1 MAAPSTWQVVED
13 LQAAGLVLTLTP
25 DRALSVAPACD
36 LTPALRDTIRAHK
49 VELVAWLAAANDSTV
64 EAVGAVATVATVAVA
79 NPPGSEA
86 APAEAIGTVPVS
98 ADADRW
104 CWPHSSA
111 MNTAEI
117 NRFTGRVAL
126 FVAKGMTSTDADALA
141 DKLVTRDRDG
151 DDRRVCLECANLSGW
166 NGRRQC
172 RGLHHAG
179 MGGPLVSA
187 GQVATLQR
195 CDGFKGGGIEKKSVN
210 IKGGGTS

>member
-49 VELVAWLAAANDSTV
+49 VELVAWLTAANESTV
-64 EAVGAVATVATVAVA
+64 EAVGAVARVATVAVA
-79 NPPGSEA
+79 SPPSSEA
-86 APAEAIGTVPVS
+86 APAEAT
-98 ADADRW
+98 D
-104 CWPHSSA
+104 
-111 MNTAEI
+111 AEI
-117 NRFTGRVAL
+117 GRFIGRVAL
-126 FVAKGMTSTDADALA
+126 FKAKGLTSTEADALA

-172 RGLHHAG
+172 RGLHRAG
-179 MGGPLVSA
+179 MGGPLVLA
-187 GQVATLQR
+187 GQVAVLQR